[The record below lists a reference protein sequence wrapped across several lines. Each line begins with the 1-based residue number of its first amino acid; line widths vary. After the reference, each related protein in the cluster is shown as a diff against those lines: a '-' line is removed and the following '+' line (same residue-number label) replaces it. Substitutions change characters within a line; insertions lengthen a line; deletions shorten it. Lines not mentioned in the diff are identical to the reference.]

1 MSLRN
6 YMDLVH
12 VSVEVDTSELQERLD
27 HLGALDEDR
36 VRELI
41 AEDGMTAESVRDIL
55 SDEGLLN
62 MSDTYV
68 ESDDLDDRV
77 QSVLDNTDFESRIS
91 VLEGLNT
98 CNVDV
103 NGLADLPGGLDD
115 LTARVESLEAGK
127 GLEPWEERIDL
138 LSKRVAELETT
149 LASRPAVQGMSLFDL

>member
-115 LTARVESLEAGK
+115 LTERVTALESGEHEYMLGERTLSEAFNYLMGRVESLEAGK
-127 GLEPWEERIDL
+127 GLEPWEER
-138 LSKRVAELETT
+138 
-149 LASRPAVQGMSLFDL
+149 